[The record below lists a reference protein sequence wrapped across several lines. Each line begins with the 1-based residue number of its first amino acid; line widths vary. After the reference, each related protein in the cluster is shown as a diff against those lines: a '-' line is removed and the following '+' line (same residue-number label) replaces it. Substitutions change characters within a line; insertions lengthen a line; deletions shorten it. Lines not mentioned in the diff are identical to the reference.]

1 MLAQYAGTPQ
11 QREGR
16 RPVEYRIH
24 GTAMKRPKILA
35 LILAGGAGGRLGVLT
50 EHRAKPALP
59 FAGTLRLIDFS
70 LSNCLHSGLTD
81 VWVIE
86 QYQLHTLNDHLANG
100 RPWDLDRTYGGLQ
113 VLPPS
118 VEGADE
124 DGDGDSEEAGKERQG
139 GLAEGNADAIYRQRK
154 LLREFAPDLVV
165 VLSADHV
172 YKLDYRDVVDL
183 HRERGAEVTMVTTRV
198 PPGDDASRFGVVQTD
213 ADGRVTDFDY
223 KPKKPRGDQI
233 TAEVF
238 VYDTKVLL
246 ATLDEI
252 VEDGSELKDYGD
264 ELLPRLVK
272 RGKAWAFPLDGY
284 WRDVGTVESYW
295 QAHADLL
302 ASDNKLGLDHP
313 DWPILTYGP
322 QHLPAHLKS
331 GAAPTDSLISP
342 GCVVSG
348 KVTDSVLSPGVI
360 IEEGAEVVGSI
371 LLHDARIKAGA
382 RVTRTVVDEQAEV
395 GAQAIVGGPDGEFTV
410 VGKGARVPAD
420 GRLAPGKKLSP
431 A

>member
-1 MLAQYAGTPQ
+1 
-11 QREGR
+11 
-16 RPVEYRIH
+16 
-24 GTAMKRPKILA
+24 MKRPKILA

-118 VEGADE
+118 VEGEDE
-124 DGDGDSEEAGKERQG
+124 DGDGDSEEAGKEQQG
-139 GLAEGNADAIYRQRK
+139 GLAKGNADAIYRQRR
-154 LLREFAPDLVV
+154 LIREFAPDLVV

-172 YKLDYRDVVDL
+172 YKMDYRDVIDL
-183 HRERGAEVTMVTTRV
+183 HREYSAEVTIVTTRV
-198 PPGDDASRFGVVQTD
+198 PSGDDASRFGVVQSD
-213 ADGRVTDFDY
+213 ANGRVTDFAY
-223 KPKKPRGDQI
+223 KPKKPSGNQI

-238 VYDTKVLL
+238 VYDAKVLL
-246 ATLDEI
+246 AMLDEI
-252 VEDGSELKDYGD
+252 VEEGDELKDYGD
-264 ELLPRLVK
+264 EVLPRLVK
-272 RGKAWAFPLDGY
+272 RGKAWAFPLEGY

-302 ASDNKLGLDHP
+302 AADDKLALDDP

-322 QHLPAHLKS
+322 QHLPARFQN
-331 GAAPTDSLISP
+331 GAAPMNSLISS

-348 KVTDSVLSPGVI
+348 VVTDSVLSPGVI
-360 IEEGAEVVGSI
+360 VEEGAEVFGSI
-371 LLHDARIKAGA
+371 LLHGARIGAGA
-382 RVTRTVVDEQAEV
+382 RVTRAIVDEGAEV
-395 GAQAIVGGPDGEFTV
+395 GAQATVGGPDGKLTV
-410 VGKGARVPAD
+410 MGKGARVQAGDQIAAGDKSPPA
-420 GRLAPGKKLSP
+420 
-431 A
+431 

>member
-1 MLAQYAGTPQ
+1 
-11 QREGR
+11 
-16 RPVEYRIH
+16 
-24 GTAMKRPKILA
+24 MKRPKILA

-118 VEGADE
+118 VEGDDE

-139 GLAEGNADAIYRQRK
+139 GLAEGNADAIYRQRR

-172 YKLDYRDVVDL
+172 YQLDYRDVIDF
-183 HRERGAEVTMVTTRV
+183 HQAHDAEVTAVTTRV
-198 PPGDDASRFGVVQTD
+198 PAGDKASRFGVVQTD
-213 ADGRVTDFDY
+213 PDGRVTEFAY
-223 KPKKPRGDQI
+223 KPDEPRGDQI

-238 VYDTKVLL
+238 VYDAARLL
-246 ATLDEI
+246 DTLDEI
-252 VEDGSELKDYGD
+252 VKEGGELKDYGD

-272 RGKAWAFPLDGY
+272 GGRTWAFPLEGY

-302 ASDNKLGLDHP
+302 ASGDKLGLDRP

-322 QHLPAHLKS
+322 QHLPARFLGQAKV
-331 GAAPTDSLISP
+331 ANSLVSP
-342 GCVVSG
+342 GCTVG
-348 KVTDSVLSPGVI
+348 GEVTDSVLSPGVI
-360 IEEGAEVVGSI
+360 VEPGAVVTGSI
-371 LLHDARIKAGA
+371 LLHGAWIKAGA
-382 RVTRTVVDEQAEV
+382 RVRKTIVDEGAVVGPRAMVGGEEGKPTVIGQ
-395 GAQAIVGGPDGEFTV
+395 GAQ
-410 VGKGARVPAD
+410 VPA
-420 GRLAPGKKLSP
+420 GSRLAPGEEAPP